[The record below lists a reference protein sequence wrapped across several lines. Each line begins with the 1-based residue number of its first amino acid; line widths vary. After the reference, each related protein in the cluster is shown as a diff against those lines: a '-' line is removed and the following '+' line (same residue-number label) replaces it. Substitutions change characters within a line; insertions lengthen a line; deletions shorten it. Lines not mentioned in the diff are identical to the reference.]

1 LSANAK
7 NTVDAEKYYKRV
19 IEINPQYTNAYI
31 NLAAMKL
38 ENEKVI
44 IDEMNKLGTSTND
57 MKRYDEKKRKSFQ
70 ATIPFLEKAVE
81 LDPKM

>member
-1 LSANAK
+1 ML
-7 NTVDAEKYYKRV
+7 T
-19 IEINPQYTNAYI
+19 

-57 MKRYDEKKRKSFQ
+57 MKRYDELKEKRKSFK
-70 ATIPFLEKAVE
+70 ATIP
-81 LDPKM
+81 P

>member
-19 IEINPQYTNAYI
+19 IEINPHTNAYI

-38 ENEKVI
+38 ENEKV

-57 MKRYDEKKRKSFQ
+57 MKRYDELKRK
-70 ATIPFLEKAVE
+70 EKIFSK
-81 LDPKM
+81 LHLP